1 VERTTRFEMWWQ
13 AGGKART
20 KDATREK
27 ATVSEVVVV
36 VVVVVGARAAAGVAV
51 GGRERRLDKRAKQIE
66 WG

>member
-1 VERTTRFEMWWQ
+1 MERTTRFEMWWQ

-20 KDATREK
+20 SDATREK
-27 ATVSEVVVV
+27 ATVSEVV

-51 GGRERRLDKRAKQIE
+51 GGRERRLDKRATQLE